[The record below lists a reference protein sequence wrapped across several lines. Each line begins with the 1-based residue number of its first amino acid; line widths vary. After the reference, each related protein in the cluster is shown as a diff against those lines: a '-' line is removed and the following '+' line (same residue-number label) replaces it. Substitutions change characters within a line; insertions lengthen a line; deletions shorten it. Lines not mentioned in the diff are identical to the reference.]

1 MAALPIAAR
10 EGFTLVEVLLA
21 VVLLSFMVMGF
32 QAATG
37 TIIHHGVQSDREGVA
52 VQVARDRLDVIR
64 LDPRYERLKGAYEE
78 SNTSVPSHPGLKRTT
93 IIEHTDQTTA
103 TGVLDYYTI
112 TVRVTG
118 SGLRQPV
125 SRTIVVAA
133 P

>member
-1 MAALPIAAR
+1 MGAPRRPAR
-10 EGFTLVEVLLA
+10 AGFTLVEVLLA
-21 VVLLSFMVMGF
+21 VVLLSFMVLGF

-37 TIIHHGVQSDREGVA
+37 TIIHYGAQSDREGVA

-64 LDPRYERLKGAYEE
+64 LDPRYDVLESAYSEQAVAVQ
-78 SNTSVPSHPGLKRTT
+78 SYPGLERTT
-93 IIEHTDQTTA
+93 LIERTYQTTT
-103 TGVLDYYTI
+103 TGVLDYHTI

-118 SGLRQPV
+118 DGLRQPV

>member
-1 MAALPIAAR
+1 MAALPIGAR
-10 EGFTLVEVLLA
+10 PGFTIVEVLLA

-37 TIIHHGVQSDREGVA
+37 TIMHYGAQSDREGVA

-64 LDPRYERLKGAYEE
+64 LDPRYERLKRDYEE
-78 SNTSVPSHPGLKRTT
+78 SDTPVQSHPGLKRTT
-93 IIEHTDQTTA
+93 LIEHTRQTTV
-103 TGVLDYYTI
+103 TGVLDYHTI

-118 SGLRQPV
+118 AGLRQPV